1 MWGTILALGGQI
13 VSGVASAIGN
23 KRKQAI
29 EEQASAREIAY
40 NEAKANANPL
50 ADSNTQYLLNK
61 YDRDAEAALERAKG
75 TSAITG
81 ATPEYTLGV
90 QKGLAEGK
98 ADLMSGISAKTTE
111 RADKYKDAAEKAR
124 MQANTN
130 RVNTINERM
139 QTYANLAANA
149 MSAGAKIIDGYGA
162 KQTQENDSG
171 NQGKKKEPEKTE
183 EQD

>member
-171 NQGKKKEPEKTE
+171 NQGEKKEPEQKE
-183 EQD
+183 

>member
-1 MWGTILALGGQI
+1 MWGTILALGGLI
-13 VSGVASAIGN
+13 VSGVASAIDN

-40 NEAKANANPL
+40 NEAKANPL

-130 RVNTINERM
+130 RVDTINERM

-162 KQTQENDSG
+162 KQT
-171 NQGKKKEPEKTE
+171 
-183 EQD
+183 